1 MRVACNHI
9 TMKKLLIIALVVLVF
24 GACNS
29 LPVNTSDITITIN
42 PSTVEMVEG
51 DCVQLTATVSEGAD
65 ITWHSSNESVATVS
79 PSGVV
84 TALAKGGTII
94 TAEAGGAS
102 ATCLVAVYI
111 KAPKV
116 VDLGLSVGWASCN
129 VGATSPEEFGDHY
142 AWGEVEPKEYYG
154 WDNYKWKGSVE
165 WSSVV
170 KYSAEFGLV
179 ILEPGDDVA
188 HVSYGGK
195 WRMPTKEEM
204 EELIANCYNQFVE
217 LKGVKGVR
225 YTSKQNGNTIF
236 IPLAGYKAVQNAVG
250 PVHEGVGQLGDLW
263 SSSFQTVSQA
273 YNLDIGTGGFVSIT
287 TVSVGYSV
295 RGVLP

>member
-1 MRVACNHI
+1 M
-9 TMKKLLIIALVVLVF
+9 
-24 GACNS
+24 
-29 LPVNTSDITITIN
+29 
-42 PSTVEMVEG
+42 
-51 DCVQLTATVSEGAD
+51 
-65 ITWHSSNESVATVS
+65 
-79 PSGVV
+79 V

-94 TAEAGGAS
+94 TAEAGGVS

-154 WDNYKWKGSVE
+154 WE
-165 WSSVV
+165 
-170 KYSAEFGLV
+170 
-179 ILEPGDDVA
+179 
-188 HVSYGGK
+188 

-204 EELIANCYNQFVE
+204 EELIANCYNQFV
-217 LKGVKGVR
+217 
-225 YTSKQNGNTIF
+225 
-236 IPLAGYKAVQNAVG
+236 
-250 PVHEGVGQLGDLW
+250 
-263 SSSFQTVSQA
+263 
-273 YNLDIGTGGFVSIT
+273 GFVSIT

>member
-1 MRVACNHI
+1 
-9 TMKKLLIIALVVLVF
+9 MKKLQIIALVVLVF
-24 GACNS
+24 WACNS

-195 WRMPTKEEM
+195 WRMPTKEEL

-217 LKGVKGVR
+217 LEGVKGVR
-225 YTSKQNGNTIF
+225 YTSKQNGNSIF

-250 PVHEGVGQLGDLW
+250 PVHEGVGEMGHLW
-263 SSSFQTVSQA
+263 SSTFMNVSQA
-273 YNLDIGTGGFVSIT
+273 YDLAFPTAISIT
-287 TVSVGYSV
+287 TVSVGYTV

>member
-1 MRVACNHI
+1 
-9 TMKKLLIIALVVLVF
+9 MKKLLIIALVVLVF

-195 WRMPTKEEM
+195 WRMPTKEEL

-217 LKGVKGVR
+217 LEGVKGVR
-225 YTSKQNGNTIF
+225 YTSKQNGNSIF

-250 PVHEGVGQLGDLW
+250 PVHEGVGEMGHLW
-263 SSSFQTVSQA
+263 SSTFMNVSQA
-273 YNLDIGTGGFVSIT
+273 YDLAFPTAISIT
-287 TVSVGYSV
+287 TVSVGYTV